1 MLGQF
6 KLSKYHLRNTYC
18 SNGASIFLGKMHS
31 HIQRHS
37 LIIERVREEERKR
50 ERKGERET
58 ERQRHRD
65 TGRHKRALFTQINDN
80 IRSLREEHIEK
91 IGMG

>member
-37 LIIERVREEERKR
+37 LIIERVREEERKKGGKR
-50 ERKGERET
+50 DRKTET
-58 ERQRHRD
+58 ETQRY
-65 TGRHKRALFTQINDN
+65 
-80 IRSLREEHIEK
+80 REASTCIVHSK
-91 IGMG
+91 